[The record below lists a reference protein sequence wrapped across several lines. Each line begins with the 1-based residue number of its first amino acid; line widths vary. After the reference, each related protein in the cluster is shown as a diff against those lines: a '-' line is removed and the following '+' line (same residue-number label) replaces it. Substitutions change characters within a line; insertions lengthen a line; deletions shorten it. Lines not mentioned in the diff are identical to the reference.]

1 MWIKEEG
8 FKDLIKVWW
17 QSLEF
22 RGTSSY
28 VLMEKIKAIKNLL
41 KTWNK
46 EVFGRVEENKKS
58 ALAKVV
64 AWDAIESE
72 RPLSP
77 EELGTRMI
85 VLEDFKKWS
94 LLEETSWR
102 QKSRE
107 IWLKKGDRNTGF
119 FHRMANS
126 HKRSNTIERIWIGG
140 EWLEGD
146 GEVRTSIVNAF
157 KDLLFNPGTWRASP
171 EGLDFSRLEV
181 SAASKLEEPFTEEEV
196 HAALLNLNGDKAPGP
211 DGFTVAFWQFSWDL
225 VKMDIMDLF
234 KDFHERGKFGKGL
247 NSTFLALIPK
257 RRGAEDL
264 KDFRPISLVG
274 SLYKLIAKVLANRLK
289 KVMNGLVNPAQNA
302 FVEGRQILDAS
313 LIANEVI

>member
-28 VLMEKIKAIKNLL
+28 VLMENLKAIKFLL

-58 ALAKVV
+58 ALTKVA

-72 RPLSP
+72 RPFSP
-77 EELGTRMI
+77 EELGTRMTAM
-85 VLEDFKKWS
+85 EDFKKWS

-107 IWLKKGDRNTGF
+107 IWLKEGDRNTEF
-119 FHRMANS
+119 FHRMTNS
-126 HKRSNTIERIWIGG
+126 HKRSNTIERIRIGG
-140 EWLEGD
+140 ESLKGE
-146 GEVRTSIVNAF
+146 GEVRSGIVNAF
-157 KDLLFNPGTWRASP
+157 KGLLSDPGIWRASP
-171 EGLDFSRLEV
+171 EGLDFSWLDD

-196 HAALLNLNGDKAPGP
+196 DATLLNLKGDKAPGP
-211 DGFTVAFWQFSWDL
+211 YGFIVAFWQFSWDL
-225 VKMDIMDLF
+225 VKMDIMDFF
-234 KDFHERGKFGKGL
+234 KDFHERGCKTREIS
-247 NSTFLALIPK
+247 NSEI
-257 RRGAEDL
+257 R
-264 KDFRPISLVG
+264 
-274 SLYKLIAKVLANRLK
+274 AK
-289 KVMNGLVNPAQNA
+289 
-302 FVEGRQILDAS
+302 S
-313 LIANEVI
+313 